1 MTYIERL
8 ESQINVLKYEQE
20 VALQRLIK
28 HLEGSVQ
35 ELPDQVQELMLEG
48 NNRRLKINDLSNHVH
63 KLKVNQQLGL
73 NA

>member
-8 ESQINVLKYEQE
+8 ESQIDVLKYEQE

-28 HLEGSVQ
+28 HLEGSAQ
-35 ELPDQVQELMLEG
+35 ELPEQVQQLMLEG

-63 KLKVNQQLGL
+63 KLKVNEQLGL